1 MRAVAILLFN
11 MAEKRDDILAENF
24 KICIEAVIP
33 MFILLAIGFIVR
45 KTGIVND
52 AELKKMNRLAFDVLF
67 PFLMFANIYNSH
79 IREIVN
85 LRLIIFTLAAIGIEY
100 VIGTAV
106 TLKIEKS
113 SASRGAMIQAIYRS
127 NFVIMGLP
135 IATNI
140 YGHGNV
146 GVTAVMIAIVVPLY
160 NILAVAT
167 LEVYRD
173 SRIRAGRL
181 FANIAKNPLIIGA
194 AAGILFSLAGITLPE
209 VVEDTVNS
217 ISSTATPIALMIL
230 GASFEFSSVRD
241 CRRNLIIVVLSRLV
255 IVPGIVFTAAALMGI
270 GNIEFVTLVGIFAAP
285 CAISSFTMAQQM
297 DSDGVLAGASVV
309 FTSAFAC
316 ITMFLWLFIFKTAG
330 IF

>member
-1 MRAVAILLFN
+1 
-11 MAEKRDDILAENF
+11 
-24 KICIEAVIP
+24 
-33 MFILLAIGFIVR
+33 MFILLAIGFTVR

-67 PFLMFANIYNSH
+67 PFLMFSNIYNSH
-79 IREIVN
+79 VREIVN
-85 LRLIIFTLAAIGIEY
+85 LHLIVFTLAAIGIEY
-100 VIGTAV
+100 AVATAV
-106 TLKIEKS
+106 TLKIEKN

-167 LEVYRD
+167 LEMYRD
-173 SRIRAGRL
+173 SKIKAGRM

-194 AAGILFSLAGITLPE
+194 VAGILFSVAGINLPN
-209 VVEDTVNS
+209 VIEDTV
-217 ISSTATPIALMIL
+217 SSLSSAATPVALMIL
-230 GASFEFSSVRD
+230 GASFEFGSIKN
-241 CRRNLIIVVLSRLV
+241 CRRNLIIVVLARLV
-255 IVPGIVFTAAALMGI
+255 VVPGIVLAIAALSGI
-270 GNIEFVTLVGIFAAP
+270 TGIEFVTLIGIFAAP

-297 DSDGVLAGASVV
+297 GSDGVLAGAAVI

-316 ITMFLWLFIFKTAG
+316 FTMFLWLFFFKTVG

>member
-1 MRAVAILLFN
+1 
-11 MAEKRDDILAENF
+11 MADNF
-24 KICIEAVIP
+24 KICVEAVLP
-33 MFILLAIGFIVR
+33 VFMLLAIGFIVR

-67 PFLMFANIYNSH
+67 PFLMFTNIYNSH
-79 IREIVN
+79 IKEIVDIG
-85 LRLIIFTLAAIGIEY
+85 LIVFTLAAIGAEY
-100 VIGTAV
+100 IAGTAV
-106 TLKIEKS
+106 TLKIES
-113 SASRGAMIQAIYRS
+113 NNASRGAMIQAIYRS

-146 GVTAVMIAIVVPLY
+146 GVTAVMIAIVVPVY

-167 LEVYRD
+167 LEVYRE
-173 SRIRAGRL
+173 SKIKPGRL
-181 FANIAKNPLIIGA
+181 FKNIAKNPLIIGA
-194 AAGILFSLAGITLPE
+194 AVGIVFSFAGITLPGI
-209 VVEDTVNS
+209 VEDTVNS
-217 ISSTATPIALMIL
+217 ISSAATPIALMIL
-230 GASFEFSSVRD
+230 GASFEFSSIKTYK
-241 CRRNLIIVVLSRLV
+241 RNLIIVVLSRL
-255 IVPGIVFTAAALMGI
+255 IFVPGIVLTAAAAMGI
-270 GNIEFVTLVGIFAAP
+270 GGIEFVTLVGIFAAP

-297 DSDGVLAGASVV
+297 NSDAALAGASVI

>member
-1 MRAVAILLFN
+1 MRAVVILLFN

-45 KTGIVND
+45 KTGIVNNT
-52 AELKKMNRLAFDVLF
+52 ELKKMNRLAFDVLF

-85 LRLIIFTLAAIGIEY
+85 LRLIIFTLAAIGLEY
-100 VIGTAV
+100 AIGTAV

-173 SRIRAGRL
+173 SRVRAGRL

-194 AAGILFSLAGITLPE
+194 AAGIVFSLAGITLPE
-209 VVEDTVNS
+209 DTVNS
-217 ISSTATPIALMIL
+217 LSSTATPIALMIL
-230 GASFEFSSVRD
+230 GASFEFGSVKD
-241 CRRNLIIVVLSRLV
+241 CRRNLIVVVLSRLV
-255 IVPGIVFTAAALMGI
+255 IVPGAVLTVAALMGI

-297 DSDGVLAGASVV
+297 DSDGVLAGASVI

>member
-1 MRAVAILLFN
+1 
-11 MAEKRDDILAENF
+11 
-24 KICIEAVIP
+24 
-33 MFILLAIGFIVR
+33 MFILLAIGFTVR

-52 AELKKMNRLAFDVLF
+52 TELKKMNRLAFDVLF
-67 PFLMFANIYNSH
+67 PFLMFSNIYNSH

-85 LRLIIFTLAAIGIEY
+85 LNLIVFTIAAIGIEY
-100 VIGTAV
+100 IAATAV
-106 TLKIEKS
+106 TLKIEKN

-167 LEVYRD
+167 LEMYRD
-173 SRIRAGRL
+173 SKIRIGRMVV
-181 FANIAKNPLIIGA
+181 NIAKNPLIIGA
-194 AAGILFSLAGITLPE
+194 VAGILFSVAGINLPN
-209 VVEDTVNS
+209 VIEDTV
-217 ISSTATPIALMIL
+217 SSLSSAATPIALMIL
-230 GASFEFSSVRD
+230 GASFKFSSIKN
-241 CRRNLIIVVLSRLV
+241 CRRNLIIVVLARLV
-255 IVPGIVFTAAALMGI
+255 IVPGIVLAIAALSGI
-270 GNIEFVTLVGIFAAP
+270 TGIEFVTLVGIFAAP

-297 DSDGVLAGASVV
+297 GSDGVLAGAAVI

-316 ITMFLWLFIFKTAG
+316 ITMFLWLFIFKTTG
-330 IF
+330 VF